1 MAALP
6 LVPRDERM
14 VRKELQQGAACVSA
28 WYVPTTSIALLPEL
42 LLLVVNA
49 VPFYWLAGIADD
61 AAAFAL
67 TLLSQVLIVVTFH
80 SVGLLLA
87 VGATFTRANS
97 GTLSML
103 FMSFCFLFTGIFVPP
118 SQMPLP
124 ELRFANPLYYAT
136 SLIAQLVFLQGT
148 EYASPVP
155 GGPPVPRDEVLATL
169 GIGTPASGW
178 CALILVAFA
187 SVARC
192 GALLLLQWRLRRD
205 LQQSAAAAG
214 PARRRWCLP
223 GGGPRLLFRRRRP
236 KRVGG
241 GAPITVVAAAR

>member
-1 MAALP
+1 MSRSPCLALRRGRASP
-6 LVPRDERM
+6 HRP
-14 VRKELQQGAACVSA
+14 
-28 WYVPTTSIALLPEL
+28 PTHLLPR
-42 LLLVVNA
+42 
-49 VPFYWLAGIADD
+49 
-61 AAAFAL
+61 
-67 TLLSQVLIVVTFH
+67 FH
-80 SVGLLLA
+80 
-87 VGATFTRANS
+87 R
-97 GTLSML
+97 
-103 FMSFCFLFTGIFVPP
+103 
-118 SQMPLP
+118 
-124 ELRFANPLYYAT
+124 NPLYYAT

-241 GAPITVVAAAR
+241 GAPITAVAAAR

>member
-1 MAALP
+1 M
-6 LVPRDERM
+6 PR
-14 VRKELQQGAACVSA
+14 
-28 WYVPTTSIALLPEL
+28 
-42 LLLVVNA
+42 
-49 VPFYWLAGIADD
+49 
-61 AAAFAL
+61 
-67 TLLSQVLIVVTFH
+67 FH
-80 SVGLLLA
+80 
-87 VGATFTRANS
+87 R
-97 GTLSML
+97 
-103 FMSFCFLFTGIFVPP
+103 
-118 SQMPLP
+118 
-124 ELRFANPLYYAT
+124 NPLYYAT

-205 LQQSAAAAG
+205 LQQSAAAG

-241 GAPITVVAAAR
+241 GAPISVVAAAR